1 MKGIVQKIY
10 ADKKTSKKTGKP
22 FTVYTLLVDGT
33 RYQCGFDKPKCSEGD
48 TIEFEASEGEYGF
61 EVDVG
66 SIEVV
71 AKAASKPKGTSGTR
85 SSSETPDTRTE
96 RIEHQSARRDA
107 IELVRLQLEAGV
119 LKVKTVEDVNKA
131 VDNEA
136 QRLYSTLT
144 GGVSPAEK
152 EQIEGMKGAA
162 RKKAPEPEPEDE
174 EDPF

>member
-33 RYQCGFDKPKCSEGD
+33 RYQCGFDKPNCSEGD
-48 TIEFEASEGEYGF
+48 SVSFEATEGEYGF
-61 EVDVG
+61 EVDVK
-66 SIEVV
+66 SLKVLDSAADNPKPQA
-71 AKAASKPKGTSGTR
+71 AKGGR
-85 SSSETPDTRTE
+85 SYSETPDTRTE

-119 LKVKTVEDVNKA
+119 LKVKTIEDVNKA

-144 GGVSPAEK
+144 GAE
-152 EQIEGMKGAA
+152 QAQLANMKGAA
-162 RKKAPEPEPEDE
+162 KKLKQPEPEEESEGDE
-174 EDPF
+174 PF